1 MCKASGLASGAKPA
15 AASTIDQSAGL
26 GRVAVIVGSFTAAMC
41 YALQPLDSPG
51 TIYHDS
57 AVMGALLSWPMVY
70 IAPLAYVCAVMAGCR
85 LMSQRASI
93 KPFLKQYVQPVYNVF
108 QIVMCSYMVWGL
120 APKVDVLGLNP
131 FAMNTERDKKT
142 EWFMF
147 VHYLSKFVDWTDTF
161 LMIGERRSAARYQL
175 PRNPPLCSTGL
186 QLHIH
191 LRRHASIHGTSRD
204 TPLTRPRRVCREQEL
219 SAGVL
224 SAGVPPRHRGHDLGG
239 AAAQGVGRR
248 HLRLGRLH
256 QQRDARVDVRG
267 VPQTRGG
274 PGAARRRLRGE
285 AHLLRR
291 YTHYLVTSLGLHNPL
306 KSQLTNFQL
315 AQFASCVLHA
325 ALVFAS
331 ETVLPA
337 RLAYIQLVYHPTL
350 LFLFGFQM
358 KWARRRRRRP
368 RVCRPLRI
376 TRGPLSAGAVVD
388 NRTDYHRPRVGG
400 PREEGGLRPG
410 RRRSSPTPTHPAR
423 EVVSRGARH
432 HSVAHRGG

>member
-161 LMIGERRSAARYQL
+161 LMIGSKSFRQVSF
-175 PRNPPLCSTGL
+175 L
-186 QLHIH
+186 QVFH
-191 LRRHASIHGTSRD
+191 HATVGMIW
-204 TPLTRPRRVCREQEL
+204 
-219 SAGVL
+219 
-224 SAGVPPRHRGHDLGG
+224 G
-239 AAAQGVGRR
+239 A
-248 HLRLGRLH
+248 
-256 QQRDARVDVRG
+256 
-267 VPQTRGG
+267 
-274 PGAARRRLRGE
+274 
-285 AHLLRR
+285 LLRKGWGGGTCVWGAFINSVTHVLM

-358 KWARRRRRRP
+358 KWVP
-368 RVCRPLRI
+368 SWI
-376 TRGPLSAGAVVD
+376 TGQTITG
-388 NRTDYHRPRVGG
+388 
-400 PREEGGLRPG
+400 RESEAP
-410 RRRSSPTPTHPAR
+410 
-423 EVVSRGARH
+423 EKK
-432 HSVAHRGG
+432 VA